1 MEEVQASGCIRGRS
15 RACKTVQARPM
26 MTVRELA
33 PHAREGRGEQPMDAD
48 FYDDPERQKPAGPA
62 RRRQRPIKSVLIPVR
77 FAPDMIEAVKHFAS
91 RDGLTVSGWIRRL
104 VARELQRLQPTT
116 TTQVGQATF
125 QPSYDSS
132 DHGPQTLTAS
142 LPFASR

>member
-1 MEEVQASGCIRGRS
+1 
-15 RACKTVQARPM
+15 M